1 MAASALGMSFQVPG
15 DVDRVV
21 VTGSWGSYSPTASGV
36 HVTEQGRPRRVW
48 RRTPHGGAEE
58 LDLTLAEADPIV
70 LDAASERVVLRAT
83 VRTRGGVRLVDLA
96 LVNDQGQP
104 DSSPDAARLYQVS
117 LTVTA
122 LDGDTAI
129 FVAHND
135 PEFSPAPTTQDLE
148 RRHLDLLYRSRREY
162 AHGRQ
167 CAAEADVRDGA
178 TRAWRLRTTSFP
190 AADVALTVP
199 GDPASMPGLVTD
211 MARLGSPELARD
223 DLERALRPLAV
234 GYRVW
239 LRAQRERLDEPE
251 AQRYEPAGSYALTDA
266 EVMADRLDRAVDLLR
281 DDAQAREAFR
291 FANQA
296 MALQRVRSEVVRAR
310 TADPSASLNEL
321 LTHFDVPAQRSWR
334 PFQLAFVLLCLPGLT
349 DPTHLDAHR
358 DIQGQAQLLFFP
370 TGGGK
375 TEAYLGLTAFTL
387 GLRRLQGVI
396 GTGSE
401 ARDGTDGV
409 AVLMR
414 YTLRLL
420 TAQQFQ
426 RASALVCACE
436 ELRRERIAGGDTRW
450 GATPFRIGLWVGSSV
465 TPNSFDEARRAIEDV
480 RGVDDAVG
488 GPLQLAAC
496 PWCGSALSAG
506 RDLRTDD
513 KRRRV
518 LVFCSDPEGDCA
530 YSPRRSP
537 DEGLPVLITDE
548 EIYRLTP
555 ALIIG
560 TSSRSCRG
568 GRPRRRCSGPS
579 TSSAR
584 DTATSAPTSPGAAAP
599 IPAPGPCPRPSPG
612 RCWRCAHRI

>member
-1 MAASALGMSFQVPG
+1 MSTDSVSAGPASSFDVRAELESLLERDLLGPRDGEFEELPPGVSPAERYLVGRLVPRTSPSAPPRVAPVAPGADSDMDADTDTDTDDPDLVDREVTGAAETRGDDLETAQAGRTGTMAASALGMSFQVPG

-21 VTGSWGSYSPTASGV
+21 VTGSWGSYSPAASEV
-36 HVTEQGRPRRVW
+36 HVTEQGRQRRVW
-48 RRTPHGGAEE
+48 RRTPHGGVEE

-104 DSSPDAARLYQVS
+104 DSSPDTARLYQVS

-135 PEFSPAPTTQDLE
+135 PEFSPAPTTQDPE

-239 LRAQRERLDEPE
+239 LRAQRNRLDDPE
-251 AQRYEPAGSYALTDA
+251 VQRYEPAGSYALTDA

-321 LTHFDVPAQRSWR
+321 LTRFDVPAQRSWR
-334 PFQLAFVLLCLPGLT
+334 PLPAVVRPVVPARVDRSHPPGCAPRLPGSG
-349 DPTHLDAHR
+349 A
-358 DIQGQAQLLFFP
+358 
-370 TGGGK
+370 
-375 TEAYLGLTAFTL
+375 
-387 GLRRLQGVI
+387 
-396 GTGSE
+396 
-401 ARDGTDGV
+401 
-409 AVLMR
+409 AVVL
-414 YTLRLL
+414 
-420 TAQQFQ
+420 
-426 RASALVCACE
+426 
-436 ELRRERIAGGDTRW
+436 
-450 GATPFRIGLWVGSSV
+450 PH
-465 TPNSFDEARRAIEDV
+465 
-480 RGVDDAVG
+480 
-488 GPLQLAAC
+488 
-496 PWCGSALSAG
+496 
-506 RDLRTDD
+506 
-513 KRRRV
+513 RRRQ
-518 LVFCSDPEGDCA
+518 D
-530 YSPRRSP
+530 
-537 DEGLPVLITDE
+537 
-548 EIYRLTP
+548 
-555 ALIIG
+555 
-560 TSSRSCRG
+560 
-568 GRPRRRCSGPS
+568 
-579 TSSAR
+579 
-584 DTATSAPTSPGAAAP
+584 
-599 IPAPGPCPRPSPG
+599 
-612 RCWRCAHRI
+612 